1 MKEGSEEKRKIKFLL
16 ITDIHDRIQNV
27 RKVVSNIKKEKFDYV
42 ICCGDVVNIPT
53 GDNADK
59 TIVDSFMPLMRNIYL
74 ELEKI
79 APILWIPGNHDPYVY
94 FSNYYEEV
102 ASKSKNLDKKFEKIE
117 KNLYIVGLGGSTPML
132 SGVRWTKD
140 FIPFKNIDLNK
151 YKYAGYPYNDSSN
164 NYIDSDKM
172 LINDFNEVINKGKKV
187 WEESQ
192 LIFLT
197 HNGPLFSHTN
207 IMEEEGEYLY
217 LGSKNIGEM
226 FEKEENCFINIHGH
240 SHLSEGFI
248 TIRQK
253 NIY

>member
-94 FSNYYEEV
+94 FTNYYEEV
-102 ASKSKNLDKKFEKIE
+102 SSKSKNLHKKFEKIE

-151 YKYAGYPYNDSSN
+151 YKYAGF
-164 NYIDSDKM
+164 I
-172 LINDFNEVINKGKKV
+172 LIMIL
-187 WEESQ
+187 
-192 LIFLT
+192 LI
-197 HNGPLFSHTN
+197 
-207 IMEEEGEYLY
+207 I
-217 LGSKNIGEM
+217 I
-226 FEKEENCFINIHGH
+226 
-240 SHLSEGFI
+240 
-248 TIRQK
+248 
-253 NIY
+253 